1 MRVITG
7 EVVDGRIE
15 IPPDLAEGT
24 NVAILDPD
32 AEGFRLTA
40 EQESELSAAL
50 AEIKSGR
57 FEDGDKLLAE
67 LRGQH
72 PS

>member
-1 MRVITG
+1 MKVITG
-7 EVVDGRIE
+7 KVVDGRIE
-15 IPPDLAEGT
+15 IPPGLAEGT
-24 NVAILDPD
+24 NVAILAPD
-32 AEGFRLTA
+32 AEGFRLTP

-50 AEIKSGR
+50 ADIQSGK

-67 LRGQH
+67 LRSQH